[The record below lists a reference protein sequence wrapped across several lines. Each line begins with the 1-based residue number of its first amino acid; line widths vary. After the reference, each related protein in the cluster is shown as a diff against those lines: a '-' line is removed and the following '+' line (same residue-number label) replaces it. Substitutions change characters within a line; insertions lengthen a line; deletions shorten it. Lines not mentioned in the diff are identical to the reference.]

1 MQISINK
8 SEIKP
13 FSSLKITGSKSE
25 SNRVLLLQALYKGL
39 KINNLSNSDDS
50 QLMQA
55 ALASYSSTVD
65 IHHAGTAMRFLTAYF
80 ATRSGTTTT
89 LTGSSRMQERPIK
102 ILVEALNSLGASITY
117 TKNEGYPPLLIQ
129 GKILTDSKVY
139 LKANVSSQ
147 YISALLLIAPT
158 LSKGLS
164 LYLEGKITS
173 VPYIKMTLS
182 LLEELGVQTAF
193 DGQTISVF
201 PFTENINK
209 TFTVESDWSS
219 ASYFYSIV
227 ALSPIGT
234 QIDLSAYKPN
244 SLQGD
249 AVLKNIYKQLGV
261 ESSFNET
268 TLSLK
273 KLAEPKSKQL
283 TLDLVNAP
291 DIAQTIVVT
300 CLGLEIGCNLTG
312 LHTLKIKETDRLV
325 ALQSEIKKLGTSIEI
340 TDDSLHLKSPN
351 KLNSNTHIATYNDHR
366 MAMAF
371 APLGLKTQLFI
382 DDAEV
387 VSKSYPDF
395 WSDLSALGFELN

>member
-1 MQISINK
+1 
-8 SEIKP
+8 
-13 FSSLKITGSKSE
+13 
-25 SNRVLLLQALYKGL
+25 
-39 KINNLSNSDDS
+39 
-50 QLMQA
+50 
-55 ALASYSSTVD
+55 
-65 IHHAGTAMRFLTAYF
+65 
-80 ATRSGTTTT
+80 
-89 LTGSSRMQERPIK
+89 MQERPIK

-387 VSKSYPDF
+387 VSKSYQDF

>member
-55 ALASYSSTVD
+55 ALASSSSTVD

-117 TKNEGYPPLLIQ
+117 TTNEGYPPLLIQ

-158 LSKGLS
+158 MPKGLS
-164 LYLEGKITS
+164 LHLEGKITS